1 MQNQFKK
8 MALILA
14 LISGIGINAR
24 AQSEGST
31 GIRYSIGVDGGLPVS
46 NLSNNYKWSLG
57 GSIQADLP
65 IIDEQFYIT
74 INTGYNNIFAEK
86 KANINIPDVHLI
98 PVKVGLKYFAVANFY
113 VQGEAGVSFIL
124 NDGPL
129 LNKSASFTWVPQIG
143 YLIPVGAKGFI
154 DAGFRFEGNGKF
166 YDGGKSNKFLGLR
179 IAYAFPLGDN

>member
-1 MQNQFKK
+1 MKNPIKK
-8 MALILA
+8 MTLIFA
-14 LISGIGINAR
+14 FISGIGITAR
-24 AQSEGST
+24 AQTEGAT
-31 GIRYSIGVDGGLPVS
+31 GIRYSIGVDGGLPVA

-57 GSIQADLP
+57 GSVQADIP
-65 IIDEQFYIT
+65 ITNEQFYLT
-74 INTGYNNIFAEK
+74 INAGYNNIFAEK
-86 KANINIPDVHLI
+86 KSNINIPDVHLI

-143 YLIPVGAKGFI
+143 YLIPVGVKSFI

-166 YDGGKSNKFLGLR
+166 YDGGKSNRFLGLR
-179 IAYAFPLGDN
+179 IAYAFPLGNE